1 MVAAKHMFRP
11 EIETTTV
18 LNNITQSDE
27 SLFIVE
33 KGHSCALLC
42 PKNENVLKLE
52 KDLGS

>member
-27 SLFIVE
+27 SL
-33 KGHSCALLC
+33 S
-42 PKNENVLKLE
+42 
-52 KDLGS
+52 